1 MLANCCR
8 VELYTIEMRGLR
20 ITVT

>member
-1 MLANCCR
+1 MLANCCH
-8 VELYTIEMRGLR
+8 VELYTIELHGLR